1 MIDNENFKIK
11 RFENFELKAGEKM
24 KKILIIE
31 TTKKFENFDKTSSN
45 ISIEIFAKEN
55 EKIKVKKEISFLI
68 PKN

>member
-1 MIDNENFKIK
+1 
-11 RFENFELKAGEKM
+11 M